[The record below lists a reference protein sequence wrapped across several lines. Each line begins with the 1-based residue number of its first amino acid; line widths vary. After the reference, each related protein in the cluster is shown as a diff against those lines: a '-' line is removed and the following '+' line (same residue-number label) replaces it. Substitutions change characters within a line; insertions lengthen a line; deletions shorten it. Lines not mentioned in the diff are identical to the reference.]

1 MLSGT
6 AYHWLRVE
14 AVMPCRLRGPM
25 HLIAELE
32 SRIAAGPGL
41 FRAQLMREDIA
52 RLRKLEALARATPEP
67 ELYRRAGRKLGW
79 TTLDARTS
87 ELGGALEEL
96 LDAVRDATLSPSDA
110 ADART
115 VEAWRALADLRMERL
130 VGCLATPLPKPT
142 E

>member
-1 MLSGT
+1 
-6 AYHWLRVE
+6 
-14 AVMPCRLRGPM
+14 M
-25 HLIAELE
+25 HLIDELE
-32 SRIAAGPGL
+32 RRIAGEPGL

-52 RLRKLEALARATPEP
+52 RLRKLEALARSMPEAEP
-67 ELYRRAGRKLGW
+67 YRHAGRKLGW

-96 LDAVRDATLSPSDA
+96 LDAVREATRSPSEA

-115 VEAWRALADLRMERL
+115 VEAWRALAQLRMERL